1 LPPKTPAKPAAAKTA
16 AETPAKPPAKP
27 AAARTAATAPQPAAA
42 PKPASASSTS
52 SSSSSSSSSSHPR
65 GPLPPPLR
73 IGIGGPV
80 GAGKTT
86 LVAAL
91 CRALGDELSLAVVTN
106 DIYTREDA
114 ELLLGQGVLEP
125 ERIIAVQT
133 GCSPHIA
140 IREDISAN
148 LEAVESLEAAF
159 EPLDLVLIES
169 GGDSLTTTFSKGLI
183 DRQIFMIDVAGGDK
197 VPRKGGPGIT
207 SSDLLVVN
215 KTDLAPLVHADLDA
229 MHHDATAQRSKS
241 PGGAPRDNPL
251 PTLFTSLSEHPGA
264 PAVADWI
271 RELISERRAL
281 VSA

>member
-1 LPPKTPAKPAAAKTA
+1 LPPKTPAKTAAKA
-16 AETPAKPPAKP
+16 VAGTPAKRADS
-27 AAARTAATAPQPAAA
+27 RATADSTPTPG
-42 PKPASASSTS
+42 PSDSAVPSDSSNPS
-52 SSSSSSSSSSHPR
+52 IPR
-65 GPLPPPLR
+65 GALR

-80 GAGKTT
+80 GSGKTT

-91 CRALGDELSLAVVTN
+91 CRALSDELSLAVVTN

-133 GCSPHIA
+133 GCSPHTA
-140 IREDISAN
+140 IRDDISAN

-183 DRQIFMIDVAGGDK
+183 DRQIFVLDVAGGDK

-207 SSDLLVVN
+207 STDLLVVN

-229 MHHDATAQRSKS
+229 MHRDATAQRSKG
-241 PGGAPRDNPL
+241 PGGVARDTPL

-271 RELISERRAL
+271 RELIGERRTL
-281 VSA
+281 VRP